1 MFVQL
6 VLFAYVLMHVHTD
19 RRDCAVCLQLL
30 PGSRLNLDRSQVRSH
45 CSFLSIKPV
54 YPIQSTET
62 NIPFQANKNY
72 MGDFC
77 VIVWLHYLAIRASAS
92 DSHAAFWSFF
102 SYQPVQTGSHCF
114 HLGLLQAAV
123 GSAKA
128 AGWALIICCV
138 L

>member
-45 CSFLSIKPV
+45 CSFLCIKPV

-62 NIPFQANKNY
+62 KIPFQANKNY

-77 VIVWLHYLAIRASAS
+77 VMVWLHYLAIRAFLPLTPMLRFGLSFLISLCRQDLIAS
-92 DSHAAFWSFF
+92 
-102 SYQPVQTGSHCF
+102 
-114 HLGLLQAAV
+114 
-123 GSAKA
+123 
-128 AGWALIICCV
+128 I
-138 L
+138 